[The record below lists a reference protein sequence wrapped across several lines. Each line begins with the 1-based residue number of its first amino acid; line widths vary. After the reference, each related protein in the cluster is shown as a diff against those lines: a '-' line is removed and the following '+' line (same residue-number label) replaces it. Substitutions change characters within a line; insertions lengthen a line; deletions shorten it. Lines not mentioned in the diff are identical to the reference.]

1 MRATRDGLTADR
13 GLAIALAVAS
23 QLEIWAPRLV
33 PGVGEVVGDRLVLT
47 VTALAA
53 TLPLAARRRHP
64 LPVLLVVMAA
74 LALQQL
80 LTTPTDGLVL
90 LLAGMIAAYSSS
102 AYSSDVQ
109 TAAYA
114 GMAIVAGAA
123 LIGRDAGDW
132 AFITVVFGGAWLV
145 GFVVLQRS
153 TELTRARED
162 NLDLSGRLADAA
174 RQLAETQAQL
184 ARGPVPE
191 DLAALTAREVEVVR
205 TIAAGMSNS
214 EIAAELYISEWTV
227 KTHVGSILRKLG
239 LRDRAQIVIAAYE
252 AGLVHPRASA
262 D

>member
-33 PGVGEVVGDRLVLT
+33 PGVGDVVGDRLLLT

-64 LPVLLVVMAA
+64 LAVLLVVMAA

-109 TAAYA
+109 NAAYA

-123 LIGRDAGDW
+123 LIGRGAGDW

-191 DLAALTAREVEVVR
+191 DLAALTAREVE
-205 TIAAGMSNS
+205 
-214 EIAAELYISEWTV
+214 
-227 KTHVGSILRKLG
+227 
-239 LRDRAQIVIAAYE
+239 
-252 AGLVHPRASA
+252 
-262 D
+262 